1 MDFVELAVAWGGW
14 CTSACGVLMG
24 VLGWI
29 GSLWISLVGGRV
41 VQLLYPPLEV
51 IQEYI
56 LGTVEAPGREVAG
69 QSPFEMMGGSPLE
82 QVGCSISPWNMAE
95 SAAGD

>member
-1 MDFVELAVAWGGW
+1 M
-14 CTSACGVLMG
+14 
-24 VLGWI
+24 
-29 GSLWISLVGGRV
+29 

-82 QVGCSISPWNMAE
+82 QVGCCVGAWNMAE
-95 SAAGD
+95 AGS